1 MTTTINNEHKKL
13 NAPNKQEQNQTCLDS
28 AEREGLRLKGN
39 VPNLRFPEFHG
50 EWEKCRLGDVCT
62 FLSGGTPKIGI
73 KEYWNGTIPFV
84 SAISMHDTYIL
95 DSKLH
100 ISEEGLKH
108 GSRLLTKDNLL
119 LLVRGS
125 MLWNTIPI
133 CLNKNDVAFN
143 QDVKGII
150 ANDTINK
157 EFLLYWLKSKEQRLK
172 YMVTGTGLGAGK
184 LDTSDLLSM
193 IVYIPAMKEQDKVA
207 RLLSL
212 FDERIATQ
220 NKIIDKL
227 QSLIKGLND
236 FLYTQYGG
244 EVLTSFAELGTSYSG
259 LSGKSA
265 QDFGSGKPFIT
276 YLNVYSNN
284 VIKENDF
291 QYVAIKDDEKQNVV
305 KYGDVLLTLSSETPE
320 EVGVGSVYLGKEKV
334 YLNSFCFGIHITN
347 TEVAF
352 PPYLSYYVSL
362 TAFRKF
368 IYPYAQGSTRFNLCK
383 ADFEKA
389 SIKLPTL
396 ENQKRIY
403 SILSHIDNKIITER
417 QMLDLYNSQK
427 QYLLRQMFI

>member
-1 MTTTINNEHKKL
+1 MITTINNKHKKL
-13 NAPNKQEQNQTCLDS
+13 
-28 AEREGLRLKGN
+28 N
-39 VPNLRFPEFHG
+39 VPNLRFPEFQG
-50 EWEKCRLGDVCT
+50 EWDLCKISNILSIGNGRDYKHLEKGNIPVFGTGGYMTSVNDYLYDGETT
-62 FLSGGTPKIGI
+62 FIG
-73 KEYWNGTIPFV
+73 
-84 SAISMHDTYIL
+84 
-95 DSKLH
+95 
-100 ISEEGLKH
+100 
-108 GSRLLTKDNLL
+108 R
-119 LLVRGS
+119 
-125 MLWNTIPI
+125 
-133 CLNKNDVAFN
+133 
-143 QDVKGII
+143 KG
-150 ANDTINK
+150 TINK
-157 EFLLYWLKSKEQRLK
+157 PYYYKGKFWTVDTLFYTHSFDGVTPHFVYCLFQTINWLKYNEASGVPSLSKDTIEKLKVHIPPIKEQQKISRLI
-172 YMVTGTGLGAGK
+172 
-184 LDTSDLLSM
+184 LL
-193 IVYIPAMKEQDKVA
+193 
-207 RLLSL
+207 L
-212 FDERIATQ
+212 DERIATQ

-305 KYGDVLLTLSSETPE
+305 KYGDVLFTLSSETPE

-396 ENQKRIY
+396 ADQKRIY
-403 SILSHIDNKIITER
+403 SVLGHIDCKIETER
-417 QMLDLYNSQK
+417 QMLNLYNSQK